1 MLPAAVLPSVPLPLR
16 TLSSAAVLDLMA
28 LPAALSTLPLV
39 VLSAHRCHPSHAQ
52 VRFKEEQE
60 LRSLDK
66 HTQSG
71 GEKSVSTMLYL
82 VSLQELTDFPFRV
95 VDEINQGMDARNERK
110 MFEQIVRGAS

>member
-1 MLPAAVLPSVPLPLR
+1 
-16 TLSSAAVLDLMA
+16 MA

-39 VLSAHRCHPSHAQ
+39 VLSALPLPPSHAQ

-71 GEKSVSTMLYL
+71 GEK
-82 VSLQELTDFPFRV
+82 
-95 VDEINQGMDARNERK
+95 
-110 MFEQIVRGAS
+110 

>member
-1 MLPAAVLPSVPLPLR
+1 MPLVVLRTRVPLPLR
-16 TLSSAAVLDLMA
+16 T
-28 LPAALSTLPLV
+28 
-39 VLSAHRCHPSHAQ
+39 Q

>member
-1 MLPAAVLPSVPLPLR
+1 MIMMMVTMTMTMIMMMMSVPLPPR
-16 TLSSAAVLDLMA
+16 T
-28 LPAALSTLPLV
+28 
-39 VLSAHRCHPSHAQ
+39 Q

>member
-1 MLPAAVLPSVPLPLR
+1 
-16 TLSSAAVLDLMA
+16 MA
-28 LPAALSTLPLV
+28 LPAALLTLPLV
-39 VLSAHRCHPSHAQ
+39 VLSALPLPLRPQ